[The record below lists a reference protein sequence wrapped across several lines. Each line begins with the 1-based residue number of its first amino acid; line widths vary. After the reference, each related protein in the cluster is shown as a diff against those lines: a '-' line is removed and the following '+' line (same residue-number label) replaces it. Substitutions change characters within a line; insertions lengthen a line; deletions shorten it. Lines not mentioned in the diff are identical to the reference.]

1 MHLHFACH
9 IFYLGFEG
17 YILALIAGRKPVF
30 LHRTKYIKRRP
41 LIDNTSLFNRSVVKY
56 KAKR

>member
-17 YILALIAGRKPVF
+17 YILALTAGRKPVF

-41 LIDNTSLFNRSVVKY
+41 LIDNTSLFNWSVVKY
-56 KAKR
+56 KAKT